1 MERCSVISYTG
12 IHYGKNQTG
21 NRFHFLFHFSL
32 LLWIQFLNFQNSN
45 RCRPW
50 SQNAPT
56 VWQQNLTKS
65 QRKKEKSMP
74 KCKTKFYLN
83 LNVTRNSIFQSHLMH
98 SEFSAF
104 TMDVIARC
112 AFGMTI
118 ENLGGKDDPFMN
130 NAKVIFNPYA
140 NKTPLILLPC
150 KWLFFFVSRL

>member
-1 MERCSVISYTG
+1 
-12 IHYGKNQTG
+12 
-21 NRFHFLFHFSL
+21 
-32 LLWIQFLNFQNSN
+32 
-45 RCRPW
+45 
-50 SQNAPT
+50 
-56 VWQQNLTKS
+56 
-65 QRKKEKSMP
+65 MP

-150 KWLFFFVSRL
+150 KFKILSMFIFFTRTYFKLY